1 MSEHKYH
8 LKYRL
13 MEENNLITKNI
24 VIVDDEPRTRQGL
37 QRTLESWN
45 NGEFTILTAESGEEV
60 MEIAE
65 ERKIHILLSDIRMP
79 EMTGLQLLKNLKE
92 KGISPVVIVISAYS
106 EFEYAQEALRLGVVN
121 YLLKPIG
128 KKKLI
133 EAVDEAVKVMEKQVR
148 AGMIE
153 RVVDK
158 RIADTNNKIDSTKDP
173 IRKAIAYIDQH
184 LKEELTL
191 KDIAAHVH
199 LNPSYFSVLF
209 KEQANL
215 NFSEY
220 ITRRRIQRAKEL
232 VISTNLPINE
242 IAEEVGYKTSKYFI
256 KIFKEI
262 EGITPSIYRKTSNDS
277 VF

>member
-1 MSEHKYH
+1 M
-8 LKYRL
+8 L
-13 MEENNLITKNI
+13 TKNI

-60 MEIAE
+60 MRIME
-65 ERKIHILLSDIRMP
+65 EKRVHILLSDIRMP
-79 EMTGLQLLKNLKE
+79 EMTGLQLLKSMKE
-92 KGISPVVIVISAYS
+92 KGFSPVVIVISAYS
-106 EFEYAQEALRLGVVN
+106 EFEYAQEALKLGVIN

-133 EAVDEAVKVMEKQVR
+133 EAVEEAVKVMEKQVR
-148 AGMIE
+148 VGMIE
-153 RVVDK
+153 KIVDEK
-158 RIADTNNKIDSTKDP
+158 IVDTNNKMDSSKDT
-173 IRKAIAYIDQH
+173 IRKAIAYIDRQ
-184 LKEELTL
+184 LKDDLTL
-191 KDIAAHVH
+191 KDVAAHVH

-220 ITRRRIQRAKEL
+220 VTRRRIQRAKEL
-232 VISTNLPINE
+232 VISTNLPING

-262 EGITPSIYRKTSNDS
+262 EGMTPSTYRKMNNDS